1 MVLGAVQTAHLLP
14 IKGDRNKSH
23 ELTSTQEGNRKNSE
37 NPKKKI
43 KKKEEKNSYRS
54 RNRMK

>member
-14 IKGDRNKSH
+14 IKRDRNKSN

-43 KKKEEKNSYRS
+43 RKKEEKNSYRS